1 MEHPFNLSLSTLK
14 TLDLEFE
21 DDLASAMASDLS
33 GGLRYITRRGGE
45 QGGVLSVRP
54 PKPVP
59 IDPVIPHPPV
69 TTKAIG
75 EEGGWQP
82 PEVTTLA
89 LGEEG
94 GWATTLALGE
104 EGGWTEW

>member
-1 MEHPFNLSLSTLK
+1 M
-14 TLDLEFE
+14 
-21 DDLASAMASDLS
+21 
-33 GGLRYITRRGGE
+33 
-45 QGGVLSVRP
+45 
-54 PKPVP
+54 P